1 MPTSMNKHGRNLSRQ
16 SLDCCFRRNFVNL
29 KKLMIT
35 FWNTCVMIREK
46 FVEVL
51 FLIRNILKVIRNFDP
66 ESLNSI
72 TVSIPDVYQ
81 IKNEINSDIS

>member
-1 MPTSMNKHGRNLSRQ
+1 
-16 SLDCCFRRNFVNL
+16 
-29 KKLMIT
+29 
-35 FWNTCVMIREK
+35 MIREN

-72 TVSIPDVYQ
+72 PVSIIDIYQ
-81 IKNEINSDIS
+81 IQNEIN

>member
-1 MPTSMNKHGRNLSRQ
+1 
-16 SLDCCFRRNFVNL
+16 
-29 KKLMIT
+29 
-35 FWNTCVMIREK
+35 MIREK

-72 TVSIPDVYQ
+72 TVSITDVYQ